1 MADLFPLT
9 YLQRHSGIKTMADI
23 KIYQHQVNP
32 EQYPELLE
40 AKAQRLRQLF
50 AQFQPPELEVHG
62 SAPQHFRLRA
72 EFRLWHE
79 GDRCF
84 YAMSEPGDKN
94 TKYEVKEFPIASQL
108 IHKLMAEVL
117 DAIMPNELLRRRL
130 FQVEFLTT
138 LSGDAVITLI
148 YHKQLDDEWQAEAEK
163 LQQQLGFPIIGRARK
178 QKRVLERDYV
188 TEQLQV
194 DGQTFSYRQIEGG
207 FTQPNGE
214 MNQQMLSW
222 ARSVS
227 ENFDGDLLEL
237 YCGNGNFSI
246 ALADKYNKVLATEIS
261 KTSVYAAQEN
271 IRANN
276 VDNLIIAR
284 LSSEEFV
291 QALRG
296 ERKFSRLDGVNLEDY
311 QFNTVLVD
319 PPRAGLDDESVK
331 QVQQYDHIIYISC
344 NPNTLQ
350 QNLETLCQTHD
361 IQRFALFDQF
371 PYTDHIETGVVLV
384 RKNQA

>member
-1 MADLFPLT
+1 
-9 YLQRHSGIKTMADI
+9 
-23 KIYQHQVNP
+23 
-32 EQYPELLE
+32 
-40 AKAQRLRQLF
+40 
-50 AQFQPPELEVHG
+50 
-62 SAPQHFRLRA
+62 
-72 EFRLWHE
+72 
-79 GDRCF
+79 
-84 YAMSEPGDKN
+84 MSEPGDKN

-227 ENFDGDLLEL
+227 EDFDGDLLEL